1 MERVGPH
8 SASGLALRSLREAFR
23 ERGIDFESFLHS
35 FHISSEDLKDIS
47 KRYDTFVVSAIWE
60 EARELL
66 SRPFLHVE
74 MERELPVGSYGALEF
89 FVISSNTVKDAII
102 AITNYADL
110 WNTLLKISVQK
121 NVRDVEVN
129 FASSDPLYDINDLIV
144 EMSMATVLKRVG
156 EQVAGPFKIMGLQ
169 FAHPK
174 TARLVDY
181 EQHFGMA
188 PAFECKQSSFKISL
202 EAWNMPLKGAN
213 PPLHDHL
220 GLYLEEMGRR
230 FRGSHSDII
239 GRVRHYVFSRLGSS
253 EISINDASK
262 FLGLSPRSLQRALK
276 DTNTTFSEVIDD
288 VKKSFALKWV
298 QESNLDFSE
307 VAVRLGFNDQSAFVK
322 AYRRW
327 TEMTPGEDRRRHLI
341 DN

>member
-1 MERVGPH
+1 MDRIGPH
-8 SASGLALRSLREAFR
+8 SASGLALRSLRDAFRARGMDFEAFL
-23 ERGIDFESFLHS
+23 RG
-35 FHISSEDLKDIS
+35 FHISPEDLNDIS

-74 MERELPVGSYGALEF
+74 MERELSFGSYGALEF
-89 FVISSNTVKDAII
+89 FVISSNTVKDAIV

-121 NVRDVEVN
+121 NVRDVEVS
-129 FASSDPLYDINDLIV
+129 FSSSDPLYDLNDLIV
-144 EMSMATVLKRVG
+144 EMAMATVIRRVG
-156 EQVAGPFKIMGLQ
+156 EQVSMPFKLSALE

-174 TARLVDY
+174 TARLLDY
-181 EQHFGMA
+181 EQSFGVT
-188 PAFECKQSSFKISL
+188 PEFECKQNCFRVSF
-202 EAWNMPLKGAN
+202 ETWNMPLKGAN

-239 GRVRHYVFSRLGSS
+239 GRVRHYVFSSLGSND
-253 EISINDASK
+253 ISINDASK

-276 DTNTTFSEVIDD
+276 DTDTTFSEVIDD

-298 QESNLDFSE
+298 QESNLDLSE
-307 VAVRLGFNDQSAFVK
+307 IAARLGFNDQSAFVK
-322 AYRRW
+322 AYKRW
-327 TEMTPGEDRRRHLI
+327 TDTTPGEDRRRNLI